1 MTYEKG
7 NNENLRCVI
16 CVTCATI
23 DEIILTEIDAKN
35 AENRQFQIVMKIHL
49 NWEQFWLYVSVWRAL
64 QKIFSNQNN
73 WWSATKYKPRAL
85 AKEKQMECVQG
96 TSESASRPCLDS
108 QTRILV
114 TYWLWGYLKEK
125 VGFLDNHQTWRA
137 FDAFHSF
144 NLI

>member
-1 MTYEKG
+1 MQIAEAILSIIIEKIARIE
-7 NNENLRCVI
+7 NNSDI
-16 CVTCATI
+16 
-23 DEIILTEIDAKN
+23 
-35 AENRQFQIVMKIHL
+35 
-49 NWEQFWLYVSVWRAL
+49 YVSSESLRRPSG
-64 QKIFSNQNN
+64 IY

-125 VGFLDNHQTWRA
+125 VVFLDNHQTWR
-137 FDAFHSF
+137 DLMHSLF
-144 NLI
+144 IILAYRAAPMRASTIPNKSMVWLHVARSFIFLGGLFS